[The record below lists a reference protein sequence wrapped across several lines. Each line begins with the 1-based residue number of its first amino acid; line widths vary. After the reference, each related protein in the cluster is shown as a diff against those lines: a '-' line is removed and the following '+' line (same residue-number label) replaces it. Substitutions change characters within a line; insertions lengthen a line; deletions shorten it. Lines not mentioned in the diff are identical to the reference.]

1 MERVVITGMGA
12 VTPIGNTVNEYWE
25 GLQTGKN
32 GVAPITHFDASGY
45 KASVAAEVKNF
56 DPSAVIEKR
65 EVRHMDLYCQFAM
78 VAAEE
83 AIKQSG
89 LTEGNFDP
97 FRAGTLMA
105 SGIGG
110 IMTLGQEQVKM
121 IDRGP
126 NRVSPFC
133 IPMIIGNMATAHVSM
148 RFGLKGSSFAPVS
161 ACASAIII
169 KILSNSPEF
178 CNSTLLRRDPT

>member
-89 LTEGNFDP
+89 LTEGNFRPVSCRHADG
-97 FRAGTLMA
+97 FRYRRLMTAGTGA
-105 SGIGG
+105 
-110 IMTLGQEQVKM
+110 GQ
-121 IDRGP
+121 D
-126 NRVSPFC
+126 
-133 IPMIIGNMATAHVSM
+133 
-148 RFGLKGSSFAPVS
+148 
-161 ACASAIII
+161 
-169 KILSNSPEF
+169 
-178 CNSTLLRRDPT
+178 D